1 MTLVLPAPRGALR
14 PAMPEVG
21 RGFGIG
27 LGLEIRRDPLAFFL
41 RLREEH
47 GDLVRLNLKP
57 RSLVV
62 ISRPELIG
70 PILNEHHY
78 RFHKSSF
85 MQLLRPVIGN
95 ALLLSEGKAWK
106 DQRQTAAPGF
116 NGAALASYCAAIDA
130 EARLLAERWSR
141 QARDGETLN
150 ASRGLSKLTL
160 QVILRTLFGQG
171 SGERWEELYLS
182 LSAVMRTIEKRF
194 WSLWPLS
201 AHLPTPEN
209 FRFASDVRTLR
220 NQIAEVIASA
230 FAEQPAVRAEG
241 APPGGRLIDH
251 LLLMYSAEGA
261 RPDPRLLADEAL
273 IYILAGIDTTANAIS
288 WTLHLLN
295 RHPEIAERV
304 RDEADA
310 ACAGGQALTM
320 GRMEA
325 LPLTRAALCEALRLY
340 PPVWTFS
347 RIAVEDVEL
356 PGLSLKKGQN
366 VMISPWVLH
375 RDRRLWPNPERFD
388 PSRFESGLPARGRGY
403 SYLPFGYGPRG
414 CLGARFAMM
423 EAMIVVARLF
433 HRLRLTSFAGR
444 PVRPEPMIT
453 LRPSPDLLLRGEAR
467 A

>member
-14 PAMPEVG
+14 PIMPEVG
-21 RGFGIG
+21 CGLGIG
-27 LGLEIRRDPLAFFL
+27 LSLGIRRNPLNFFL
-41 RLREEH
+41 RLREVQ

-62 ISRPELIG
+62 ISRPELVG

-78 RFHKSSF
+78 SFHKSSF

-106 DQRQTAAPGF
+106 GQRQTAAPGF
-116 NGAALASYCAAIDA
+116 NGAALASYCAAIDE

-141 QARDGETLN
+141 QSRAGETLN
-150 ASRGLSKLTL
+150 ASRDLSKLTL
-160 QVILRTLFGQG
+160 QVILRTLFGQ
-171 SGERWEELYLS
+171 STGERWEKLYLS

-194 WSLWPLS
+194 WSPWPLS

-209 FRFASDVRTLR
+209 IRFAKDARRLR
-220 NQIAEVIASA
+220 HQITEIIARALDEQSA
-230 FAEQPAVRAEG
+230 ASLDGTPR
-241 APPGGRLIDH
+241 GGRLIDQ
-251 LLLMYSAEGA
+251 LLAMYGSEGA
-261 RPDPRLLADEAL
+261 QPDSRLLANEAL
-273 IYILAGIDTTANAIS
+273 IFVLAGIDTTANAIS

-295 RHPEIAERV
+295 RHPDIAERV

-320 GRMEA
+320 DRMEA

-366 VMISPWVLH
+366 IMISPWILH
-375 RDRRLWPNPERFD
+375 RDRRLWPDPERFD

-433 HRLRLTSFAGR
+433 QRLRLASIDGR